1 MKLEMMGASIKDEEH
16 RQLVINIT
24 DHNLEPFPDYCIY
37 WVHRSLR
44 KVNED
49 AYTPQLISIGPLHQG
64 KEELVNM
71 EKHKTRY
78 MESVLQRINLERW
91 EQMLTFIKNNEQQI
105 RNCYAKASD
114 LGSTEFV
121 GIILYDTIFIIEL
134 FWRYFNYSFYA
145 SDYLIYNPSLDS
157 VLRIELLELENQ
169 LPYFILEE
177 LYRLAYVSPHHPTFM
192 ELSCNYFDHEMFNG
206 IPRCTALD
214 SGVKFKGIKRECL
227 RDIRFERRHQRI
239 PCFKIHE
246 LQIPCLEVDYR
257 TETILRNVMAFEQ
270 YHYPWDTG
278 VCSYVDLIDQLI
290 DTGKD
295 VDLLIEGGI
304 IINSLGDNASI
315 TNMFNKLCSQTG
327 FVGSCYYDLCEE
339 LKAHYNN
346 PLNHTK
352 ATLNRVYFS
361 NLWKGTATVAA
372 GLLLL
377 LTMIQA
383 MTSIKQV
390 A

>member
-1 MKLEMMGASIKDEEH
+1 
-16 RQLVINIT
+16 
-24 DHNLEPFPDYCIY
+24 
-37 WVHRSLR
+37 
-44 KVNED
+44 
-49 AYTPQLISIGPLHQG
+49 
-64 KEELVNM
+64 
-71 EKHKTRY
+71 
-78 MESVLQRINLERW
+78 
-91 EQMLTFIKNNEQQI
+91 MLAFIKNNEQQI
-105 RNCYAKASD
+105 RNFYAKTSD

-121 GIILYDTIFIIEL
+121 GVILNDAIFIIEL

-145 SDYLIYNPSLDS
+145 SDYLINNPSSDS
-157 VLRIELLELENQ
+157 VSPIELLKLENQ
-169 LPYFILEE
+169 HPYFILEE

-192 ELSCNYFDHEMFNG
+192 ELSCNYFDYEMCNG
-206 IPRCTALD
+206 IPRCTAVVHFTDLIRIALLKNYSKVEPNGKSIANLPCAAKLYE

-227 RDIRFERRHQRI
+227 RDIRFERR
-239 PCFKIHE
+239 
-246 LQIPCLEVDYR
+246 
-257 TETILRNVMAFEQ
+257 
-270 YHYPWDTG
+270 
-278 VCSYVDLIDQLI
+278 LI
-290 DTGKD
+290 DTGKY

-304 IINSLGDNASI
+304 VISSFGGNASI
-315 TNMFNKLCSQTG
+315 SNMFNKLCSQTG
-327 FVGSCYYDLCEE
+327 FVGSCYYHLCEE